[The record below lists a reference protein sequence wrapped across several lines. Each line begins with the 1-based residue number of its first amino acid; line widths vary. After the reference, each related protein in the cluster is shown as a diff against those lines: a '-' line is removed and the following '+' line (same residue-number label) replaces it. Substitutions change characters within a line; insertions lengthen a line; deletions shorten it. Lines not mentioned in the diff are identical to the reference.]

1 MYYVEEDM
9 SEASGIEN
17 IKVIVSTNLTKILM
31 LYGRLSSDYNARY
44 LPVTVSSIV
53 NLINELEEI
62 EKRYY
67 GFSEILIENI
77 QRRENYSKVFFI
89 PDSLQ
94 AMPTIN
100 GLRQSLYQL
109 MKPLIRNYVKEEKL
123 FLLQEM
129 NTQSSDKTKKLLLNK
144 ARNNAEFLTAYCEP
158 VDTLLLSE
166 MQNWCEAELYKD
178 SKI

>member
-1 MYYVEEDM
+1 MYYIEEEM

-53 NLINELEEI
+53 YLINELEEI
-62 EKRYY
+62 EKKYY
-67 GFSEILIENI
+67 GFSEILLENI

-109 MKPLIRNYVKEEKL
+109 MKPLIKNYVVTEKQ
-123 FLLQEM
+123 FLEQEL
-129 NTQSSDKTKKLLLNK
+129 NSSSSEKTKKLLFNK
-144 ARNNAEFLTAYCEP
+144 AKNNSEFLKTYCEP
-158 VDTLLLSE
+158 ADTLLLNE
-166 MQNWCEAELYKD
+166 MVNWCEMELFKG
-178 SKI
+178 SNI

>member
-1 MYYVEEDM
+1 MYYVEEEM

-17 IKVIVSTNLTKILM
+17 IKVVISTNLTKILM

-53 NLINELEEI
+53 HLISELEEI

-67 GFSEILIENI
+67 GFSEILVENI

-89 PDSLQ
+89 PDLLQ
-94 AMPTIN
+94 KTPTIN

-109 MKPLIRNYVKEEKL
+109 MRPLIKNYVKEEKQ

-129 NTQSSDKTKKLLLNK
+129 SSLASDKTKQLLLNK
-144 ARNNAEFLTAYCEP
+144 ARNNSEFLSAYCEAK
-158 VDTLLLSE
+158 DSLMLSE
-166 MQNWCEAELYKD
+166 FRNWCETEVFKE
-178 SKI
+178 SRI

>member
-1 MYYVEEDM
+1 MYYVEEEM

-17 IKVIVSTNLTKILM
+17 IKVVISTNLTKILM

-53 NLINELEEI
+53 HLISELEEI

-67 GFSEILIENI
+67 GFSEILVENI

-89 PDSLQ
+89 PDLLQ
-94 AMPTIN
+94 KTPTIN

-109 MKPLIRNYVKEEKL
+109 MRPLIKNYVKEEKQ
-123 FLLQEM
+123 FLLHEM
-129 NTQSSDKTKKLLLNK
+129 NSLSSDKTKQLLLNK
-144 ARNNAEFLTAYCEP
+144 ARNNSEFLSAYCQP
-158 VDTLLLSE
+158 KDFLLLSE
-166 MQNWCEAELYKD
+166 FRNWCETEVFKE
-178 SKI
+178 SRI